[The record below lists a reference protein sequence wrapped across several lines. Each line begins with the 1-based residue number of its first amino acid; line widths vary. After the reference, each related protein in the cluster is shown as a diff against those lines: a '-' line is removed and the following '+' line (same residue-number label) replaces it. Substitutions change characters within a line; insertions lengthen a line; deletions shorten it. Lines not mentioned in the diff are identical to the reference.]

1 MKEEKR
7 NIPEVRFRE
16 FAGDNA
22 DAWEQRKL
30 GDVADIV
37 GGGTPSTKVKEYWN
51 GNINWY
57 SPVEIGTSI
66 YTSESVKKI
75 TQLGLEKS
83 SAKILPKGTVLFTS
97 RAGIGNTAILTKE
110 ATTNQGFQSIV
121 PKKELLNSYFIFT
134 ETPFLKRY
142 GEINGA
148 GSTFV
153 EVSGKQMS
161 KMPLLLPSFDEQLKI
176 GNFFKQLDSLIS
188 LHQREL
194 DNLKVLKKT
203 LLSKMFPK
211 NDEKYPEIRFSG
223 FTDAWEL
230 RKLGGIGKVKS
241 GVGFPNS
248 EQGGKTGIPFFKVS
262 DMNRLGNENELINA
276 DNYVTEEQVEHKKW
290 KVIDEVPAIIFA
302 KVGAAIMLN
311 RKRIAKY
318 KFLMDNNVMAYS
330 FSNCWDTY
338 FGKSLFETIFLPKY
352 AQVGALPSYNSSD
365 IESINVRLPGLQE
378 QEKIGTFFKH
388 LDELITLHQ
397 RELDDLKV
405 LKKTLLSKMFV

>member
-1 MKEEKR
+1 M
-7 NIPEVRFRE
+7 
-16 FAGDNA
+16 
-22 DAWEQRKL
+22 
-30 GDVADIV
+30 
-37 GGGTPSTKVKEYWN
+37 
-51 GNINWY
+51 
-57 SPVEIGTSI
+57 
-66 YTSESVKKI
+66 
-75 TQLGLEKS
+75 
-83 SAKILPKGTVLFTS
+83 
-97 RAGIGNTAILTKE
+97 
-110 ATTNQGFQSIV
+110 
-121 PKKELLNSYFIFT
+121 
-134 ETPFLKRY
+134 
-142 GEINGA
+142 
-148 GSTFV
+148 
-153 EVSGKQMS
+153 
-161 KMPLLLPSFDEQLKI
+161 
-176 GNFFKQLDSLIS
+176 
-188 LHQREL
+188 
-194 DNLKVLKKT
+194 
-203 LLSKMFPK
+203 
-211 NDEKYPEIRFSG
+211 
-223 FTDAWEL
+223 TDAWEL